1 MRGLGYGQPFS
12 TAMAVN
18 LKPDNSMDFNTLAA
32 ECASWVAPSTLAA
45 IVKTES
51 GFKPLAIGI
60 NGGARLQRQP
70 QNLEEAVTT
79 AKWLI
84 ANGYNIDM
92 GLGQVNSANL
102 AKTGLTVEH
111 AFDPCKNLAAA
122 ATILTWNYQSASR
135 KTDNQQAA
143 LHAALSAYNTGS
155 FTRGFS
161 NGYVGKVIRN
171 ANVGQV
177 VPIPLMKREGKA
189 STRAPRRQ
197 VVGGGMEGHQA
208 DVSVWASKVDP
219 VVSEPDHAADIMIYK

>member
-1 MRGLGYGQPFS
+1 MRDLGYGHPFF
-12 TAMAVN
+12 TATAVN

-45 IVKTES
+45 IVRTES

-70 QNLEEAVTT
+70 QSLEEAVAT

-92 GLGQVNSANL
+92 GLGQVNSSNL

-111 AFDPCKNLAAA
+111 AFDPCKNLTAA

-177 VPIPLMKREGKA
+177 APIPLLEAESKSGARGRQRQAVSGGAEERKQDGSVWVSKGDPV
-189 STRAPRRQ
+189 AP
-197 VVGGGMEGHQA
+197 ESDPDA
-208 DVSVWASKVDP
+208 DV
-219 VVSEPDHAADIMIYK
+219 MIYK

>member
-1 MRGLGYGQPFS
+1 
-12 TAMAVN
+12 
-18 LKPDNSMDFNTLAA
+18 MDFNTLVA
-32 ECASWVAPSTLAA
+32 ECAPWVAPSTLAA
-45 IVKTES
+45 IVRTES

-60 NGGARLQRQP
+60 NGGARLERQP
-70 QNLEEAVTT
+70 ANVSEAVAT
-79 AKWLI
+79 ANWLI

-92 GLGQVNSANL
+92 GLGQVNSSNL

-135 KTDNQQAA
+135 KTSNQQAA

-171 ANVGQV
+171 AQVGV
-177 VPIPLMKREGKA
+177 VAPIPLVKTAPAKVKPDDQSRKTVDVGRMSKPRELPGWISA
-189 STRAPRRQ
+189 
-197 VVGGGMEGHQA
+197 VGA
-208 DVSVWASKVDP
+208 DSADAG
-219 VVSEPDHAADIMIYK
+219 AADLADIDVMIYK